1 MHLSH
6 FFFFQREREV
16 METSDKNME
25 DEVSSEKPGLV
36 AYNSDVDDDS
46 DHESDHGDHNN
57 DQANDHNNDQAK
69 NESSSQQQQQTAAS
83 RKRNSM
89 SDSGSGSDDDQEES
103 NISDNED
110 DNEQVAKKPKLENDH
125 SDQSQSPTQ
134 KRPRHSSDSEE
145 SGGSE
150 WKGSDKS
157 DDDDDDDHVAK
168 KPKIDK
174 AIEGSKN
181 FKDFLAQREK
191 SRKDDSDSDVPEEK
205 YHENKYIDPDQLAM
219 NLLQK
224 EIEKYKASGEMPP
237 TNIFW
242 NEIEEDCAKCNNV
255 ESSACKFC
263 GCSVCAGK
271 NDPELMLCCDSCLY
285 FFHLKCLDPPL
296 DEIPGGED
304 DDWFCSK
311 CIGKCASK
319 M

>member
-1 MHLSH
+1 M
-6 FFFFQREREV
+6 QR
-16 METSDKNME
+16 
-25 DEVSSEKPGLV
+25 
-36 AYNSDVDDDS
+36 
-46 DHESDHGDHNN
+46 
-57 DQANDHNNDQAK
+57 
-69 NESSSQQQQQTAAS
+69 
-83 RKRNSM
+83 
-89 SDSGSGSDDDQEES
+89 
-103 NISDNED
+103 
-110 DNEQVAKKPKLENDH
+110 KK
-125 SDQSQSPTQ
+125 
-134 KRPRHSSDSEE
+134 RHSSDSE

-157 DDDDDDDHVAK
+157 DDENDDDDDHDVAK

-205 YHENKYIDPDQLAM
+205 YHENKYIDPDQAAM

-311 CIGKCASK
+311 CIGKSALK